1 MLSIHILDKNRSYMG
16 DKKINATQFL
26 PLKSSKPGY
35 RDRES
40 RNEAKECKKK
50 KIFFKLKNG
59 VMEVEEQR

>member
-50 KIFFKLKNG
+50 KIKKLKNG